1 MMEKLNVDVETVRKI
16 LELIGDNRDL
26 AAYLYYLI
34 GLKFVESE
42 EFKKAIETIR
52 NDLKA
57 FKEEINTLLDKRF
70 QEQDIQLREFQD
82 TITQQI
88 DQRFQEQD
96 RRIDQRFQEQDRRID
111 QRFQEQDRRFDRQ
124 DIILMEINSKLGAN
138 LEQVL
143 ASFVERELAA
153 KGFQQVSLKMRAKFK
168 DPNRV
173 VSPHTTEFEVDI
185 YCENPLVIV
194 EVTAFLT
201 NLDKVE
207 LFVKKVAEIK
217 KRVPSDVPI
226 GLIALVTYSIDDDL
240 REDTIKLLQD
250 VGAVPIERRQLEA

>member
-1 MMEKLNVDVETVRKI
+1 M
-16 LELIGDNRDL
+16 
-26 AAYLYYLI
+26 
-34 GLKFVESE
+34 
-42 EFKKAIETIR
+42 
-52 NDLKA
+52 
-57 FKEEINTLLDKRF
+57 
-70 QEQDIQLREFQD
+70 
-82 TITQQI
+82 
-88 DQRFQEQD
+88 
-96 RRIDQRFQEQDRRID
+96 
-111 QRFQEQDRRFDRQ
+111 
-124 DIILMEINSKLGAN
+124 GAN

-217 KRVPSDVPI
+217 KRVPSDVPM